1 MGSRPKRFSNI
12 TSLVVCVALVA
23 FAFGLALHSSTLPQC
38 CESDDY
44 WNEAASILALDPADR
59 LRLVHNYGY
68 PTWLAGLSLV
78 GLESRAGVAIVQTAV
93 LLSAILFLAH
103 TIEERKKEFRN
114 WLLLLV
120 GLPMAWSYS
129 GYTVTEALVAPLAIL
144 FLGLLWRLVK
154 TESKHGTIPL
164 VVLIGVVSGVA
175 WAVRPALIWLPI
187 LASLLVP
194 LAERAGQP
202 LSHSDQRHGGLHG
215 IFTLGIAGLFL
226 VPQAII
232 AKALGASIA
241 SGVLRLE
248 LAMFQRAHAPGLWR
262 YATNLSGCG
271 EPALVFSPHAAT
283 ATGALEAAG
292 GLSVSDRL
300 ISSVMHV
307 IAVLD
312 PLPSPT
318 YATNLGVNP
327 FVVLTLVSGFV
338 LVPTIWSLAR
348 RPWKSLFENPTRS
361 IMTIWAGIAALVLA
375 AAAPTAAEFRF
386 GVFAVVSMS
395 SLTALSLSSGVGP
408 SRRTWSISFVLISAV
423 LLTLSY
429 ITLQS
434 SEVFRLCNV

>member
-1 MGSRPKRFSNI
+1 MKTRLPRFPP
-12 TSLVVCVALVA
+12 TVALLVSVMLVA
-23 FAFGLALHSSTLPQC
+23 GAFGLALHSSTLPQC
-38 CESDDY
+38 CESDNY

-78 GLESRAGVAIVQTAV
+78 GLDSRAGVAIVQTAV
-93 LLSAILFLAH
+93 LLSAILFMAR
-103 TIEERKKEFRN
+103 TTEERKKEFRN

-129 GYTVTEALVAPLAIL
+129 GYAVTEALVAPLAII
-144 FLGLLWRLVK
+144 FLTLLWRLVQ
-154 TESKHGTIPL
+154 TGSKEGTIPL

-175 WAVRPALIWLPI
+175 WAVRPGMIWLPF

-194 LAERAGQP
+194 LAERAGRP
-202 LSHSDQRHGGLHG
+202 LSSGDEGHGGLHG
-215 IFTLGIAGLFL
+215 ILTLGIAGLFL

-248 LAMFQRAHAPGLWR
+248 LASLQRSHAPGFWR

-271 EPALVFSPHAAT
+271 DLALIFSPHAAT
-283 ATGALEAAG
+283 WNGALEAAG

-300 ISSVMHV
+300 ISSVMHIV
-307 IAVLD
+307 AVLD

-318 YATNLGVNP
+318 YATHLGLNP
-327 FVVLTLVSGFV
+327 FVVLTFVSAFV
-338 LVPTIWSLAR
+338 LVPTIWSLATQ
-348 RPWKSLFENPTRS
+348 PWNSLFKNPTRS
-361 IMTIWAGIAALVLA
+361 IMTLWAGIAALVIA
-375 AAAPTAAEFRF
+375 AAVPTAAEFRF

-408 SRRTWSISFVLISAV
+408 SRRTWGISFVLISAG
-423 LLTLSY
+423 LLTLTY
-429 ITLQS
+429 VTLQS
-434 SEVFRLCNV
+434 SEAFRLCSV